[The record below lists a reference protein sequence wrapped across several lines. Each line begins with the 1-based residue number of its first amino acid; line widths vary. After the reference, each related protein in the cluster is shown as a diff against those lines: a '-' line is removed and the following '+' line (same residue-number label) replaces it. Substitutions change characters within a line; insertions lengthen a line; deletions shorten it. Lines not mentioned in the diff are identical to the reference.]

1 MKEFEGCALID
12 TLAIRRS
19 GATSPVNMEAPESTG
34 KRRASAEIAEADF
47 VVAWELVRKSLV
59 IRMAIRVNIYVPT
72 DGTNLDRLLP
82 IY

>member
-1 MKEFEGCALID
+1 LID

-19 GATSPVNMEAPESTG
+19 GATPPVNMEAPQSTG
-34 KRRASAEIAEADF
+34 KRRAAAEIAEADF